1 MPFTDSVKLINVIR
15 DDADALTATPDR
27 VLEGDVFVGKAK
39 KFETGLIPI
48 LPIRSTITL
57 SAGQSINIDYGH
69 NPSPY
74 QVKVVGLND
83 QTQAT
88 AVVSDIKSGKTA
100 WVNGVLITGTMP
112 LIAAK
117 AVVLDC
123 GESHTIPLGY
133 HDGNAVITAASLA
146 SQTQATST
154 TADILEGKTAW
165 VNGVLLAGI
174 MPNNGT
180 VSVILDPGQ
189 EYTVPLG
196 YHSGLGKVSVTSL
209 SANTSATAVAGDIR
223 IGKTAWVN
231 GVLITGNVPEITGE
245 KITLPVNGTYTI
257 PLGIHGGLGTVTQEI
272 ETVKGLTITPTFE
285 DQTVSVAGK
294 YMENDI
300 TVTGLDA
307 WNYQNFAS
315 NKGQLFSGSLEIARN
330 SVKVLTK
337 AVDNWHDQATNNLY
351 HIFIS
356 YKTSDGTYLAGNG
369 NGFVFL
375 NNLNPSAN
383 KCNFTYIRDCKIEV
397 NLNTTDGTN
406 THEFTITLLSLPD
419 ASRDIVEIG
428 YTIREV
434 LSLRRYGDEHD
445 TQTQE

>member
-27 VLEGDVFVGKAK
+27 VLEGEVFVGKAK

-88 AVVSDIKSGKTA
+88 AVVSDIKTGKTA

-209 SANTSATAVAGDIR
+209 SGNTSGTAIAGDIR
-223 IGKTAWVN
+223 TGKTAWVN
-231 GVLITGNVPEITGE
+231 GVLITGTVPEITGE
-245 KITLPVNGTYTI
+245 KIILDVNGTYTI
-257 PLGIHGGLGTVTQEI
+257 PLGMHGGLGTVTQEI
-272 ETVKGLTITPTFE
+272 ETVQGLTITPTFE

-300 TVTGLDA
+300 IVTGLDA
-307 WNYQNFAS
+307 WNYQNFNS
-315 NKGQLFSGSLEIARN
+315 NQGQLFSGTFRVTDG
-330 SVKVLTK
+330 SVTLTLP
-337 AVDNWHDQATNNLY
+337 VDNWHDQATNNLY
-351 HIFIS
+351 HINIL
-356 YKTSDGTYLAGNG
+356 YKGGGSTDYLPGG
-369 NGFVFL
+369 GYGVVFL
-375 NNLNPSAN
+375 NNLNSSAR
-383 KCNFTYIRDCKIEV
+383 KSHIVSIDDCEIEV
-397 NLNTTDGTN
+397 KRNTGTN
-406 THEFTITLLSLPD
+406 AHTFKITLKNTP
-419 ASRDIVEIG
+419 ADIDVAAIE
-428 YTIREV
+428 YTISEIM
-434 LSLRRYGDEHD
+434 SLRRYGDEHD
-445 TQTQE
+445 TKTQ